1 MTPALS
7 VVIATTQP
15 WPEARAVLDSLHGQ
29 VADTDAELVLAHRG
43 DGFPG
48 AAADRYPRVR
58 AFVAPGASASELRG
72 AALGHVTGDVV
83 AITEDHCVVAPDW
96 VEAILRAHR
105 EHPEAAAIGGAVEN
119 GATDRAMD
127 WAGYFVANAHAMAP
141 LRERDRLPGQANV
154 SYKRWALPEAVPP
167 GGFHELDHNQALAGQ
182 GAEVRVDPTIVVWH
196 DQSLGFRGTLAIH
209 FHAARASA
217 GLQAAQMNAAQRL
230 VRALVTPV
238 RHAGAVAVRLAAA
251 WRKGRMRR
259 RMVAVSPAI
268 ALVAG
273 SAGAGKFLGFLAGPG
288 DSPRRLR

>member
-29 VADTDAELVLAHRG
+29 LADNDAELVLAHLG

-58 AFVAPGASASELRG
+58 AIVASGASASELRS
-72 AALGHVTGDVV
+72 AAVGHATGDVV
-83 AITEDHCVVAPDW
+83 AITEDHCIVAPDW
-96 VEAILRAHR
+96 VEAILHAHR

-119 GATDRAMD
+119 GATERAMD

-141 LRERDRLPGQANV
+141 VRDGDRLAGQANV
-154 SYKRWALPEAVPP
+154 SYKRWALPETAPAA
-167 GGFHELDHNQALAGQ
+167 GFHELDHNLALAAQ
-182 GAEVRVDPTIVVWH
+182 GSELRADPRIVVWH

-217 GLQAAQMNAAQRL
+217 GLQAAQMNGGQRL

-251 WRKGRMRR
+251 WRKGRLRR
-259 RMVAVSPAI
+259 RMLAVSPAI

-288 DSPRRLR
+288 DSPHRLR